1 VNLTSSVTVDLMP
14 SWGPNEKVYYVSDRG
29 GLDNI
34 WQIDVHSAIVAATG
48 EDLDTDTAMTRVNDE
63 Q

>member
-1 VNLTSSVTVDLMP
+1 VNLTSSFTVDLMP
-14 SWGPNEKVYYVSDRG
+14 SWGPNNKVYYVSDRG

-34 WQIDVHSAIVAATG
+34 WQVDVHSAIMAATG
-48 EDLDTDTAMTRVNDE
+48 EDPAGKTAVTRVNDD